1 MTRQKA
7 RRIVNRVARKE
18 KIKIKKEAM
27 SIIRTIKADIKK
39 TAKKGIRDFRVK
51 VENADIHQIVKA
63 YFKHKKFRCWE
74 YTSENVGY
82 LAIEW

>member
-7 RRIVNRVARKE
+7 RKIIKRVERKN
-18 KIKIKKEAM
+18 KRKIKKEAM
-27 SIIRTIKADIKK
+27 SIIKTIKADIKK
-39 TAKKGIRDFRVK
+39 TAKKGIRDFRIK
-51 VENADIHQIVKA
+51 VENAEVYQIVKT
-63 YFKHKKFRCWE
+63 YFKHKSFRCWE